1 MEKNDTVLLR
11 EIEETLAALKQ
22 RLQEVEA
29 QLLALK
35 AAAPDAIVPEEFV
48 PEAAVPEIVVP
59 EEAIAGAAAPEA
71 IVPEEAIHDDAVVEE
86 DTEEAVEFTVDLT
99 PEPLPPLEAPEGAP
113 LAVPEKA
120 PAPAP
125 VIPEDVARLRWRTA
139 RPGAPVKHIRSGIS
153 LLDRAQF
160 VGSLFKEDV
169 DLYNRTL
176 AELDELSSLDEAT
189 DYILRHFP
197 DWNLQSDLVFS
208 FMMAVRKRLG

>member
-35 AAAPDAIVPEEFV
+35 AAAPDAIVPEEAI
-48 PEAAVPEIVVP
+48 PGEAVPEDAVP
-59 EEAIAGAAAPEA
+59 EK
-71 IVPEEAIHDDAVVEE
+71 DS
-86 DTEEAVEFTVDLT
+86 EEAVEFTVDLT